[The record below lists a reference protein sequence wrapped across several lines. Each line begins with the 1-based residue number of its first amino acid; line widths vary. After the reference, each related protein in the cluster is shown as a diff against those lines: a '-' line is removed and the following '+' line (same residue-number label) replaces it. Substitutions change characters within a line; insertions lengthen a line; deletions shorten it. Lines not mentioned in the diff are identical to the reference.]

1 MTHAELKVSHKV
13 TAKLINGG
21 DAEAVVAV
29 MLAANPS
36 AVVKD
41 YGSYLSLE
49 NEGPLFFNLTD
60 IGEELG
66 YKYDV
71 PTFLTILASYTGQ
84 VDVQDDTVS
93 ITEIAG

>member
-1 MTHAELKVSHKV
+1 MSGASLQASHKV

-29 MLAANPS
+29 MLAANPT
-36 AVVKD
+36 AVMKN

-49 NEGPLFFNLTD
+49 NQGPLQFNLAD

-66 YKYDV
+66 RKYDV
-71 PTFLTILASYTGQ
+71 PAFLTILASYTGQ
-84 VDVQDDTVS
+84 IDVQDDTVS
-93 ITEIAG
+93 ITEITG